1 MSEDSNQDISKIKK
15 YNSVQIVDEMKT
27 SYLSYAM
34 SVIISR
40 ALPDAR
46 DGLKPVHRRIIYAMY
61 KGGYDWSKQFRKS
74 ARVVGDVIGKYHPH
88 GDQAV
93 YDALVRLAQ
102 DFSMSV
108 KLLDGQGNFGSMDGD
123 RAAAMRYTET
133 RLAKIAEY
141 LVADIEKNTIDYQ
154 NNYDDTELEPTV
166 LPAQF
171 PNLLVNGAGGIAVG
185 MATNIPPHNLG
196 EIIDGTL
203 AYIDNNEIS
212 IDELIKLIPGPDFP
226 TGGLIIGK
234 DAIKTGYKTGRGSIK
249 IRGEIETEEEKK
261 DKTLVVIKS
270 VPFQTNKSL
279 LIEKIALLVREKK
292 IEGISDIRDES
303 NKEGVRIVIDLK
315 RGVSSEIIINQLY
328 KYSPIESSFGFNTL
342 AILNGKPELLNLK
355 QFIKIFVEFREKIL
369 IKRTLFDLKK
379 AKDRVHILIG
389 LFVAIENI
397 DEIIAIIR
405 KSKNPNDAKT
415 ILQSKQWNF
424 KKSKIN
430 KNILDVSDLS
440 NKEQYYLS
448 DYQVRA
454 ILELRLQKLTAIGHE
469 EIDQEISDLYKLIIK
484 YKQILN
490 DRNAL
495 LTQIKNELK
504 DIKSK
509 FANPR
514 KTKIINKIDNFDIE
528 DVVQKEDVII
538 TITNKGYIKRSPLS
552 SIRVQK
558 RGGKGKTGIT
568 TRDEDFV
575 SQIFT
580 ANTLTPIFFFSS
592 KGIVYKLK
600 AWKIPEGSNQS
611 KGKALQSILP
621 LKEGHVITSIMPL
634 PSDEATWAKMKIM
647 FATAKGK
654 VRKNSLLDFENIQ
667 SSGKIAMKLEE
678 NDTIV
683 GIKIIEDD
691 DDFLLSTEKGKSLRV
706 QSKKLR
712 LFKGRSSKGIKGIS
726 LKKDDKIISLSIL
739 KSVKISSDEA
749 RAYIKASRLE
759 KDIDEPLEDE
769 SEKTKLVKLS
779 KKQFDDFKNKE
790 QYILTITENGFGKRS
805 SAYEYRVSG
814 RGGQG
819 IINIITS
826 ERNGLVAS
834 TFTINHE
841 DQIMLITDKGQAI
854 RCNVKDIRITG
865 RNTQGVR
872 VFSLAKDEKV
882 VSAARIEDATEE
894 NC

>member
-1 MSEDSNQDISKIKK
+1 
-15 YNSVQIVDEMKT
+15 
-27 SYLSYAM
+27 
-34 SVIISR
+34 
-40 ALPDAR
+40 
-46 DGLKPVHRRIIYAMY
+46 
-61 KGGYDWSKQFRKS
+61 
-74 ARVVGDVIGKYHPH
+74 
-88 GDQAV
+88 
-93 YDALVRLAQ
+93 
-102 DFSMSV
+102 MSV

-133 RLAKIAEY
+133 RLAKISEY

-203 AYIDNNEIS
+203 AYIDNNDIS

-234 DAIKTGYKTGRGSIK
+234 DVIKTGYKTGRGSIK

-315 RGVSSEIIINQLY
+315 RGVSSEVIINQLY

-355 QFIKIFVEFREKIL
+355 QFIKVFVEFREKVL

-389 LFVAIENI
+389 LFIAIENI
-397 DEIIAIIR
+397 DENITIIR
-405 KSKNPNDAKT
+405 KSKNPNEAKT
-415 ILQSKQWNF
+415 ILQNKQWSF

-430 KNILDVSDLS
+430 KDVLDVSDLS
-440 NKEQYYLS
+440 NKDQYHLS
-448 DYQVRA
+448 DHQVRA

-469 EIDQEISDLYKLIIK
+469 EINQEISELYKLIVQ
-484 YKQILN
+484 YKKILN

-495 LTQIKNELK
+495 LTQIKDELK
-504 DIKSK
+504 DIKAK
-509 FANPR
+509 FATPR
-514 KTKIINKIDNFDIE
+514 KTKIINQVGTFDIE

-552 SIRVQK
+552 SIKVQK

-580 ANTLTPIFFFSS
+580 ANTHTPILFFSS

-611 KGKALQSILP
+611 KGKALHSILP
-621 LKEGHVITSIMPL
+621 LKEDHVITSIMPL
-634 PSDEATWAKMKIM
+634 PSDESLWAKMKII
-647 FATAKGK
+647 FATSNGK
-654 VRKNSLLDFENIQ
+654 IRKNSLLDFESIQ
-667 SSGKIAMKLEE
+667 QSGKIAMKLED
-678 NDTIV
+678 NDSIV
-683 GIKIIEDD
+683 GIKILDDD
-691 DDFLLSTEKGKSLRV
+691 DDFLLSSEKGKSLRV

-712 LFKGRSSKGIKGIS
+712 LFKGRSSKGIKGMS

-739 KSVKISSDEA
+739 KSVKITSEEA
-749 RAYIKASRLE
+749 KSYIKASRLE
-759 KDIDEPLEDE
+759 KDADETPDDE
-769 SEKTKLVKLS
+769 NETTKIVALS
-779 KKQFDDFKNKE
+779 KKQIEEFKNKE
-790 QYILTITENGFGKRS
+790 QYILTVTENGYGKRS

-819 IINIITS
+819 IINIISS
-826 ERNGLVAS
+826 ERNGGVAS

-841 DQIMLITDKGQAI
+841 DQIMLITDKGQMI

-872 VFSLAKDEKV
+872 IFNLSDDEVHPITKSLLELDLLNSKIQNFVLAFPDCIAVF
-882 VSAARIEDATEE
+882 TGW
-894 NC
+894 

>member
-1 MSEDSNQDISKIKK
+1 
-15 YNSVQIVDEMKT
+15 
-27 SYLSYAM
+27 M

-102 DFSMSV
+102 EFSMSV

-133 RLAKIAEY
+133 RLAKISEF

-203 AYIDNNEIS
+203 AYIDKNDIS
-212 IDELIKLIPGPDFP
+212 IDELIKFIPGPDFP

-249 IRGEIETEEEKK
+249 IRGEISTEEEKK
-261 DKTLVVIKS
+261 DKTLIVIKS

-315 RGVSSEIIINQLY
+315 RGVSSEVIINQLY

-355 QFIKIFVEFREKIL
+355 QFIKVFVDFREKVL

-389 LFVAIENI
+389 LFIAIENI
-397 DEIIAIIR
+397 DEIISIIR
-405 KSKNPNDAKT
+405 KSKNPNEAKT
-415 ILQSKQWNF
+415 TLQNKQWSF

-430 KNILDVSDLS
+430 KDVLDVSDLS
-440 NKEQYYLS
+440 NKDQYHLS
-448 DYQVRA
+448 DYQVKA
-454 ILELRLQKLTAIGHE
+454 ILELRLQKLTGIGHE
-469 EIDQEISDLYKLIIK
+469 EINQEISDLYKLIVQ
-484 YKQILN
+484 YKKILN

-495 LTQIKNELK
+495 LTQIKDELK
-504 DIKSK
+504 DIKAK
-509 FANPR
+509 FATSR
-514 KTKIINKIDNFDIE
+514 KTKIINQVGSFDVE

-552 SIRVQK
+552 SVKVQK

-575 SQIFT
+575 NQIFT
-580 ANTLTPIFFFSS
+580 ANTHTPILFFTS

-611 KGKALQSILP
+611 KGKALNSILA

-634 PSDEATWAKMKIM
+634 PSDESLWANMKII
-647 FATAKGK
+647 FATSNGK
-654 VRKNSLLDFENIQ
+654 VRKNSLLDFESIQ
-667 SSGKIAMKLEE
+667 TTGKIAIKLED
-678 NDTIV
+678 NDSIA
-683 GIKIIEDD
+683 GIKILDDD
-691 DDFLLSTEKGKSLRV
+691 DDFLLSSEHGKSLRV

-712 LFKGRSSKGIKGIS
+712 IFKGRSSKGIKGMS

-739 KSVKISSDEA
+739 KSVKITSEEA
-749 RAYIKASRLE
+749 KSYIKVSRLE
-759 KDIDEPLEDE
+759 KDADEIPDDE
-769 SEKTKLVKLS
+769 LDDTKIVKLS
-779 KKQFDDFKNKE
+779 KKQIDDFKNKE
-790 QYILTITENGFGKRS
+790 QYILTITENGYGKRS

-819 IINIITS
+819 IINIIAS
-826 ERNGLVAS
+826 ERNGNVAS

-841 DQIMLITDKGQAI
+841 DQIMLITDKGQMI

-872 VFSLAKDEKV
+872 IFNLSENEKV
-882 VSAARIEDATEE
+882 VSAARIEDSSEE
-894 NC
+894 SN

>member
-15 YNSVQIVDEMKT
+15 YSSVQIVDEMKT

-430 KNILDVSDLS
+430 KDILDVSDLS

-469 EIDQEISDLYKLIIK
+469 EINQEISDLYKLIIK

-580 ANTLTPIFFFSS
+580 ANTLTPILFFSS

-706 QSKKLR
+706 QSTKLR

-779 KKQFDDFKNKE
+779 KKQIDDFKNKE

>member
-1 MSEDSNQDISKIKK
+1 MSEDLNRENLKDKK

-133 RLAKIAEY
+133 RLSKISEY

-196 EIIDGTL
+196 EIIDGTV

-212 IDELIKLIPGPDFP
+212 IDELIKFIPGPDFP

-249 IRGEIETEEEKK
+249 IRGEIQTEEEKK
-261 DKTLVVIKS
+261 DKTLIVIKS
-270 VPFQTNKSL
+270 IPFQTNKSL

-303 NKEGVRIVIDLK
+303 NKEGVRVVIDLK
-315 RGVSSEIIINQLY
+315 KGVSSEIIINQLY

-355 QFIKIFVEFREKIL
+355 QFIKVFVEFREKVL

-389 LFVAIENI
+389 LFIAIENI

-405 KSKNPNDAKT
+405 KSKNPNEAKT
-415 ILQSKQWNF
+415 TLQNKQWSF

-430 KNILDVSDLS
+430 KDFLDVSDLS
-440 NKEQYYLS
+440 NKDQYHLS
-448 DYQVRA
+448 DHQVRA

-469 EIDQEISDLYKLIIK
+469 EINQEISELYKLIVQ
-484 YKQILN
+484 YKKILN

-504 DIKSK
+504 DIKAK

-514 KTKIINKIDNFDIE
+514 KTKIINQVENFEIE

-558 RGGKGKTGIT
+558 R
-568 TRDEDFV
+568 E
-575 SQIFT
+575 
-580 ANTLTPIFFFSS
+580 
-592 KGIVYKLK
+592 
-600 AWKIPEGSNQS
+600 
-611 KGKALQSILP
+611 
-621 LKEGHVITSIMPL
+621 
-634 PSDEATWAKMKIM
+634 
-647 FATAKGK
+647 
-654 VRKNSLLDFENIQ
+654 
-667 SSGKIAMKLEE
+667 
-678 NDTIV
+678 
-683 GIKIIEDD
+683 
-691 DDFLLSTEKGKSLRV
+691 
-706 QSKKLR
+706 
-712 LFKGRSSKGIKGIS
+712 
-726 LKKDDKIISLSIL
+726 
-739 KSVKISSDEA
+739 
-749 RAYIKASRLE
+749 
-759 KDIDEPLEDE
+759 
-769 SEKTKLVKLS
+769 
-779 KKQFDDFKNKE
+779 
-790 QYILTITENGFGKRS
+790 
-805 SAYEYRVSG
+805 
-814 RGGQG
+814 
-819 IINIITS
+819 
-826 ERNGLVAS
+826 
-834 TFTINHE
+834 
-841 DQIMLITDKGQAI
+841 
-854 RCNVKDIRITG
+854 
-865 RNTQGVR
+865 
-872 VFSLAKDEKV
+872 
-882 VSAARIEDATEE
+882 
-894 NC
+894 

>member
-1 MSEDSNQDISKIKK
+1 MSEDTNQDISKIKK

-405 KSKNPNDAKT
+405 KSMNPNDAKT

-430 KNILDVSDLS
+430 KDILDVSDLS

-469 EIDQEISDLYKLIIK
+469 EINQEISDLYKLIIK

-580 ANTLTPIFFFSS
+580 ANTLTPILFFSS

-706 QSKKLR
+706 QSTKLR

-779 KKQFDDFKNKE
+779 KKQIDDFKNKE

-882 VSAARIEDATEE
+882 VSAARIEDATEV

>member
-430 KNILDVSDLS
+430 KDILDVSDLS

-469 EIDQEISDLYKLIIK
+469 EINQEISDLYKLIIK

-580 ANTLTPIFFFSS
+580 ANTLTPILFFSS

-678 NDTIV
+678 NDIIV

-706 QSKKLR
+706 QSTKLR

-779 KKQFDDFKNKE
+779 KKKIDDFKNKE

>member
-430 KNILDVSDLS
+430 KDILDVSDLS

-469 EIDQEISDLYKLIIK
+469 EINQEISDLYKLIIK

-580 ANTLTPIFFFSS
+580 ANTLTPILFFSS

-706 QSKKLR
+706 QSIKLR

-779 KKQFDDFKNKE
+779 KKQIDDFKNKE